1 MAAQEIE
8 VLEANAA
15 FYRAFAERD
24 AVEMA
29 RLWAERAPV
38 ACVHPGWDALDG
50 REEVLRSWRDILSS
64 PAAPEIRCTQAAAR
78 VLGDFAYVV
87 CHEVL
92 PSARLVATNLFVRE
106 GGRWRMVHHQA
117 SPLAPG
123 QARPVGPTRGPAN

>member
-24 AVEMA
+24 VDAMA

-64 PAAPEIRCTQAAAR
+64 PGAPEIRCTRAAAH
-78 VLGDFAYVV
+78 VLGESAYVV

-92 PSARLVATNLFVRE
+92 PSARLVATNVFVRE
-106 GGRWRMVHHQA
+106 AGGWRMVHHQA
-117 SPLAPG
+117 TPIAPG
-123 QARPVGPTRGPAN
+123 QARPSAPSRGPVN